1 MDEQLLNIIINY
13 IKMIYKP
20 MDISVRVSELFEP
33 PEYIINAYFE
43 HIDDSYI
50 TNPEAHNISRNK
62 AFNLTQE
69 IRKDIE
75 SYFNTKTSGLDFKGF
90 APYVNHGL
98 TIHASE
104 IRKKP

>member
-1 MDEQLLNIIINY
+1 MDEQLLNIIVNY

-20 MDISVRVSELFEP
+20 MDVSVRVSELFEE
-33 PEYIINAYFE
+33 PEYIINAYFK

-50 TNPEAHNISRNK
+50 TNPEAHDISRNK
-62 AFNLTQE
+62 EFNLTQE

-75 SYFNTKTSGLDFKGF
+75 SYFNTKTSGLDYKGF

-98 TIHASE
+98 TIHTFE
-104 IRKKP
+104 IRKQK